1 MSLIEYGGCS
11 NPGQVHSYFATRLL
25 KSFELLLT
33 LLSLGVRRVF
43 KPAGAIGVFNTST
56 KMEAY
61 HEDKFTDSTDRL
73 LKLRRNPNKMD
84 VIRRLQGHF
93 VDRKISH
100 LLESPSLS
108 FRISS
113 EETDGRIYSAY
124 VHQAWR
130 RCCRTAAR
138 APHTTVT
145 AQRKR
150 EWTSGD
156 WSTLEGATEP
166 RGRAT
171 TTGGGS

>member
-1 MSLIEYGGCS
+1 M
-11 NPGQVHSYFATRLL
+11 
-25 KSFELLLT
+25 
-33 LLSLGVRRVF
+33 F

-61 HEDKFTDSTDRL
+61 HEDKFAGSYGRV

-113 EETDGRIYSAY
+113 EETEESTQHMCTKLGD
-124 VHQAWR
+124 
-130 RCCRTAAR
+130 AA
-138 APHTTVT
+138 AELLQEHHTLLQHRGSINGLL
-145 AQRKR
+145 AI
-150 EWTSGD
+150 
-156 WSTLEGATEP
+156 GA
-166 RGRAT
+166 
-171 TTGGGS
+171 S

>member
-1 MSLIEYGGCS
+1 MLSLIEYGGCS
-11 NPGQVHSYFATRLL
+11 NPGQVQGYFATRLL

-61 HEDKFTDSTDRL
+61 HEDKFAETTERL

-93 VDRKISH
+93 VGRKISH

-113 EETDGRIYSAY
+113 EETEESTQHMCTKLGDAAAELLQEH
-124 VHQAWR
+124 HQLLQHR
-130 RCCRTAAR
+130 GSVNGLLGTG
-138 APHTTVT
+138 AP
-145 AQRKR
+145 
-150 EWTSGD
+150 
-156 WSTLEGATEP
+156 
-166 RGRAT
+166 
-171 TTGGGS
+171 